1 MSAPGLPL
9 VLGTRGSALA
19 LAQTRLVIEA
29 LGGVGE
35 TQVVRTT
42 GDASTRPLHE
52 LGDGVFVTALEDALR
67 AGTIDAAVHSL
78 KDLPTGARP
87 GLMIA
92 AILERE
98 DPRDVL
104 ITTSRGGLASLVP
117 HARVGTSSPRR
128 DAALRAVR
136 PDIVTGPIRGNV
148 ETRLQKVARGD
159 HDATVLAL
167 AGLRRL
173 GLAVAAE
180 EILGFAVMLPA
191 PGQGA
196 IAVQCRADDDATRDR
211 LAAIDHRPTRSTT
224 DAERELLR
232 LLGGSCDLA
241 LGALGRIAG
250 QDLVLEAL
258 LNGRRATAVG
268 RDPLALARAVAAQ
281 LSDLGALD
289 VV

>member
-19 LAQTRLVIEA
+19 RAQTRRVIEA

>member
-1 MSAPGLPL
+1 MSAPPLPL

-19 LAQTRLVIEA
+19 LAQTRLVIKA

-42 GDASTRPLHE
+42 GDVSTRPLHE

-78 KDLPTGARP
+78 KDLPTGPRP

-92 AILERE
+92 ALLERE

-104 ITTSRGGLASLVP
+104 ITTARGGLATLVP

-173 GLAVAAE
+173 GLAVADE

-196 IAVQCRADDDATRDR
+196 IAVQCRADDGATRDR

-258 LNGRRATAVG
+258 LDGRRASAVG

-281 LSDLGALD
+281 LSDLAALD
-289 VV
+289 AV